1 MYKKELALKLWM
13 YQQMQKITIS
23 LPTDLR
29 FLEIMGRSSHTVSG
43 TNNFASPPLNLMMK
57 CGLIKCESVLSF
69 QFMFIVLS
77 NKDKKLHNF
86 PFKSKFVR

>member
-1 MYKKELALKLWM
+1 
-13 YQQMQKITIS
+13 MQKISIS

-43 TNNFASPPLNLMMK
+43 PNNFASPPLNLMMK

-69 QFMFIVLS
+69 QLMFIVLS
-77 NKDKKLHNF
+77 NKDKKLHIF
-86 PFKSKFVR
+86 PLKVSSSDNINDFVDNM